1 MKKTKR
7 IMLRIIPVL
16 IVACI
21 MLTNSVLAS
30 GFEEFTV
37 NRVVD
42 KPNDYGIA
50 RSIFYRFIYLIK
62 HTLPIASIFTIIF
75 CWIKYIVSSKEKK
88 VKLRK
93 TLSFVVIF
101 AAFVFVFSEF
111 WIFWISGYHE

>member
-1 MKKTKR
+1 MKKTKK

-16 IVACI
+16 IIAFI

-30 GFEEFTV
+30 GFGNFTT
-37 NRVVD
+37 NMVVD

-50 RSIFYRFIYLIK
+50 RSIFYRFIYLIT

-93 TLSFVVIF
+93 TIPFIVIF
-101 AAFVFVFSEF
+101 SAIVFVFSQF
-111 WIFWISGYHE
+111 FIFLTSGFH

>member
-16 IVACI
+16 IVVCI

-30 GFEEFTV
+30 GFGDFTV

-42 KPNDYGIA
+42 KPTASEISNGYFHRITNFIIGI
-50 RSIFYRFIYLIK
+50 
-62 HTLPIASIFTIIF
+62 LPMVSIFTIVF
-75 CWIKYIVSSKEKK
+75 CLIKYIVSSKEKK

-93 TLSFVVIF
+93 KLLFIVIL
-101 AAFVFVFSEF
+101 ATFVFVVSEF